1 MKCYIFCSAPIE
13 DYEYLKQFDYQSGFV
28 ICADGGYVHA
38 EKMGIIPDLWMGDG
52 DSLSAEKIGAKEI
65 MTFPVKKDNTDTDLA
80 VMEALS
86 RGYKD
91 IIILGALGGR
101 LDHEFSHF
109 CLLKKIKEH
118 GGRGVLLNQN
128 NEITIENKP
137 FKVYPDD
144 KKYISFFPFGG
155 DVADFSVKGLCYEA
169 EGMHLSTSEVQA
181 SSNCFDGN
189 TPGEVTFTSGCVLVI
204 KSND

>member
-13 DYEYLKQFDYQSGFV
+13 DYEYLKKFDFKSAFV
-28 ICADGGYVHA
+28 ICADGGYVHTQRL
-38 EKMGIIPDLWMGDG
+38 GIIPDLWMGDG
-52 DSLSAEKIGAKEI
+52 DSVMSGEVCAGECI
-65 MTFPVKKDNTDTDLA
+65 TFPVKKDNTDTDLA
-80 VMEALS
+80 VMEALE
-86 RGYKD
+86 RGYSE
-91 IIILGALGGR
+91 IVILGALGGR

-109 CLLKKIKEH
+109 CLLKKIAEK
-118 GGRGVLLNQN
+118 GGKGVLLNQN

-137 FKVYPDD
+137 FTVYPDE

-155 DVADFSVKGLCYEA
+155 DVTDFSVKGLCYEA

-181 SSNCFDGN
+181 SSNCFNGTN
-189 TPGEVTFTSGCVLVI
+189 PGEVSFKSGWVLVI